1 MTMHTNSAP
10 AAPSRRSFLERPIGL
25 ARSIW
30 TAPGAVPPPPRRVW
44 RDWVLVAGVV
54 LLAVFEGLVRADLP
68 WTLLSVITLVV
79 LSPTLLWRRTR
90 PLAMFAISFVAL
102 GLVTVVTGDSLQ
114 LYTSA
119 FLILLPYAVFRWGT
133 GRAITVG
140 TALMLADLGFSTLA
154 GTGFADTLGEVAVVL
169 PVIILGLALRFRANA
184 RVRELDR
191 AKSFER
197 EQLARDLHDTVA
209 HHVSAIAIRAQAGL
223 AMAEQK
229 PDAATVALGVI
240 EAEASKTLA
249 EMRSMVRVL
258 RRADSPDLSP
268 SPRIADLEQLA
279 HVEAGAPSV
288 DVHITGDTGSVPP
301 PVGAAVYRLA
311 QESITNA
318 RRHARHATRI
328 DVRLHADDERILLS
342 VSDDGEAVP
351 ATTPGYGITGMV
363 ERATLLGGTCEAGP
377 LPGRGWVVTAVLP
390 RAGWSA

>member
-1 MTMHTNSAP
+1 
-10 AAPSRRSFLERPIGL
+10 
-25 ARSIW
+25 
-30 TAPGAVPPPPRRVW
+30 
-44 RDWVLVAGVV
+44 
-54 LLAVFEGLVRADLP
+54 
-68 WTLLSVITLVV
+68 
-79 LSPTLLWRRTR
+79 
-90 PLAMFAISFVAL
+90 
-102 GLVTVVTGDSLQ
+102 
-114 LYTSA
+114 
-119 FLILLPYAVFRWGT
+119 
-133 GRAITVG
+133 
-140 TALMLADLGFSTLA
+140 MLADLGFSTLA
-154 GTGFADTLGEVAVVL
+154 GTGFADTLGEVTVVL

-301 PVGAAVYRLA
+301 PVGAAVYRLV